1 MVVFNQNLDRNNKI
15 YIRKLLRDMGFGK
28 TVAIRLDSRAAVMHP
43 PKADLREIRDSV
55 EVILL
60 DLEKQL
66 ERRNKG
72 HQPTELIWM
81 ASRTYCTHH
90 SLSLS
95 VCPR

>member
-15 YIRKLLRDMGFGK
+15 YIRKFMREMGFNK

-43 PKADLREIRDSV
+43 QQADLRAVKDSV

-66 ERRNKG
+66 ERRNEEHRRK
-72 HQPTELIWM
+72 E
-81 ASRTYCTHH
+81 A
-90 SLSLS
+90 
-95 VCPR
+95 